1 MWFYMPQINQGP
13 LGGLVPSYLH
23 LDKENIDMEGLL
35 IAHCGSDTLTRDQL
49 KLVPTPEGTQTYQP
63 LAHYSIVDA
72 LLETLAFRHISVV
85 RDEYAVS
92 EDGMKMF
99 GVLDLETTFESCRF
113 SIGIRNSNDKSMRLA
128 MTVGYRVVVCDN
140 MAFHGDFTP
149 VLAKHTKNF
158 SLVDALSVG
167 VDRMQRSFE
176 PMQRQVAL
184 WKESRIQDEA
194 AKLVIYRAFVEG
206 ELEAPKHLARRV
218 HDLYFNPTIEE
229 FAPRTLWSLENS
241 FTSAFKELDPIP
253 QFRATAKLAP
263 FLEGVQVM

>member
-1 MWFYMPQINQGP
+1 MDQSQ
-13 LGGLVPSYLH
+13 
-23 LDKENIDMEGLL
+23 LL
-35 IAHCGSDTLTRDQL
+35 AHCGSNKLTREQL
-49 KLVPTPEGTQTYQP
+49 NLVPTPEGTSTHHP
-63 LAHYSIVDA
+63 LAHHTIVEA
-72 LLETLAFRHISVV
+72 LLEALAFRHISVM

-99 GVLDLETTFESCRF
+99 GVLDLETTFAGCRF

-128 MTVGYRVVVCDN
+128 MTVGYRVFVCDN

-149 VLAKHTKNF
+149 VLAKHTKRF

-176 PMQRQVAL
+176 PMRRQVEI
-184 WKESRIQDEA
+184 WKGDQVADER

-218 HDLYFNPTIEE
+218 HGAYF
-229 FAPRTLWSLENS
+229 S
-241 FTSAFKELDPIP
+241 P
-253 QFRATAKLAP
+253 QFDEFTR
-263 FLEGVQVM
+263 